1 MSKGVAWHS
10 AFVSH
15 QGAVRS
21 VNEDFF
27 LDAPDIGMWAVAD
40 GMGGHEAGQ
49 LASSLIVDA
58 LDTMPEADG
67 TEQRV
72 SVVRQR
78 LNSVNHRLRTIAQ
91 ERFAGRIIGS
101 TVAVLLAD
109 DDGATCLW
117 AGDSRIYLHREGQ
130 LRRLT
135 RDHSKVEELIAEGLL
150 HPEDAEG
157 HRLANVITRAVGAQ
171 EELVLEICFEPA
183 RVGDRFLICSDGLT
197 KTLADAEL
205 ADLLIN
211 GRSQDTAERIMSL
224 CLQRRPTD
232 NVTLGVIHLLD
243 AFDEEATAP
252 QPVG

>member
-1 MSKGVAWHS
+1 VSKAVSWHS

-21 VNEDFF
+21 VNEDSF

-58 LDTMPEADG
+58 LDTMPAADG
-67 TEQRV
+67 IDQRV

-78 LNSVNHRLRTIAQ
+78 LNTVNQQLRTIAQ

-109 DDGATCLW
+109 DNGATCLW
-117 AGDSRIYLHREGQ
+117 AGDSRIYLHRHGQ

-135 RDHSKVEELIAEGLL
+135 RDHSKVEEMIAEGLL
-150 HPEDAEG
+150 LPEEADG

-171 EELVLEICFEPA
+171 EELVLEKSFEPA
-183 RVGDRFLICSDGLT
+183 SVGDRFLICSDGLT
-197 KTLADAEL
+197 KTGSDGEVVELLTNGSAQDIAEHVLA
-205 ADLLIN
+205 
-211 GRSQDTAERIMSL
+211 L

-232 NVTLGVIHLLD
+232 NVTLGVVHLLD
-243 AFDEEATAP
+243 ASDEEITAP